1 LFGVIVAGR
10 GADEAIHGHA
20 STRRLTPRACPP
32 RELAHAW
39 HACWSSLAATD
50 PNLPVN
56 KRGRAMVTDPKSEL
70 RSPFANPWIQL
81 ILGIICMAAV
91 ANLQYGWTLFVNPID
106 AKFHW
111 GRVAIQVAFTT
122 FVLIE
127 TWLVPVEG
135 YLVDRFGP
143 RWVVIGGGILVA
155 IAWVLNSSADSLA
168 MLYFAAAVGGVGTGC
183 VYGTCVGNALKWFPG
198 RRGLAAGFTAAGF
211 GAGAALTVIPIS
223 HMITSQGYQHAFFFF
238 GLLQGAIVVVIGLGL
253 LVPPASILA
262 AKVKPSTTAYGY
274 TPREVLRSPVFYVLY
289 AMFVLIAAGGLTMT
303 AAVKPMSADLKID
316 KIPVDLLGFTL
327 AAGVFAVSLSRI
339 FDGVGRPFFGWLSDR
354 IGREHTMALAFLI
367 GAGALFTLSQL
378 GGTNPLMFVL
388 VTALYFGVYG
398 EIFSL
403 FPATQGDTFGSKY
416 AAANAGMLYTAKG
429 TGALLVAPMAALA
442 KNHGYGT
449 MFAIFVTFNIVAA
462 LLALFV
468 LKPMR
473 ARHFAAGPPAAG
485 VQTRAAAV

>member
-1 LFGVIVAGR
+1 MNSPGR
-10 GADEAIHGHA
+10 V
-20 STRRLTPRACPP
+20 ST
-32 RELAHAW
+32 
-39 HACWSSLAATD
+39 
-50 PNLPVN
+50 
-56 KRGRAMVTDPKSEL
+56 
-70 RSPFANPWIQL
+70 SPLGNPWIQL
-81 ILGIICMAAV
+81 IIGVICMASV

-106 AKFHW
+106 AKYHW
-111 GRVAIQVAFTT
+111 GRAAIQVAFTT

-143 RWVVIGGGILVA
+143 RPVVIGGGILVA
-155 IAWVLNSSADSLA
+155 IAWVMNSSAESLA
-168 MLYFAAAVGGVGTGC
+168 VLYAAAAIGGIGTGC

-198 RRGLAAGFTAAGF
+198 RRGLAAGITASGF
-211 GAGAALTVIPIS
+211 GAGAALTIIPIS
-223 HMITSQGYQHAFFFF
+223 SMITADGYQHAFFFF
-238 GLLQGAIVVVIGLGL
+238 GLLQGAIVVVAGLAL
-253 LVPPASILA
+253 LAPPLQLMT

-289 AMFVLIAAGGLTMT
+289 LMFVLIASGGLTMT
-303 AAVKPMSADLKID
+303 AAVKPMAGDFKLD
-316 KIPVDLLGFTL
+316 KIPVDLFGVSL

-367 GAGALFTLSQL
+367 GAVALLMLNQI
-378 GGTNPLMFVL
+378 GGSNPAAFVL

-429 TGALLVAPMAALA
+429 TGALIVPFMTAVA
-442 KNHGYGT
+442 KDHGYGT
-449 MFAIFVTFNIVAA
+449 MFFIFVTFNIVAA

-473 ARHFAAGPPAAG
+473 ARHFAAGPPPVAESPQRTAT
-485 VQTRAAAV
+485 V